1 MKKRMVLMAIA
12 AMMVLTTTA
21 QTQMDALND
30 QLASSL
36 SRLFDTEAQALQPD
50 SVTPDGEW
58 QKVMETQMTAKDSYK
73 YARSVLARMIPNY
86 QQRVKLED
94 EKDAK
99 IICDVALELLG
110 SQRVTSS
117 TELLKGI
124 HQMTMT
130 LVFKDNRYRVKVEG
144 VTCTYRVSY
153 MGATMDWVR
162 GEAFRTTNIK
172 TKGGMQNDMKQKA
185 GEFMKAF
192 SKALVT
198 QKADD
203 DF

>member
-1 MKKRMVLMAIA
+1 MKRMFLMAIT
-12 AMMVLTTTA
+12 AMMVLTA
-21 QTQMDALND
+21 QAQMDALND

-110 SQRVTSS
+110 SQRVTGS
-117 TELLKGI
+117 TKLLEGI

-144 VTCTYRVSY
+144 VTCTYRVCY
-153 MGATMDWVR
+153 MGTTLDWVR

-172 TKGGMQNDMKQKA
+172 TKGGMQNDMKRKA